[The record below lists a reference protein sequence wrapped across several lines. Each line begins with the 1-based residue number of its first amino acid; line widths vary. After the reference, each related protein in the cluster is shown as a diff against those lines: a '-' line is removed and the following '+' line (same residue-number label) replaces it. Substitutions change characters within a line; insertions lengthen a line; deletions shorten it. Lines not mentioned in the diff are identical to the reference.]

1 MNKAIFLDRDGV
13 INELVYYP
21 DHGIVDSPF
30 SVDHLR
36 IYPWTSEAICTLHE
50 MGFKVILVSN
60 QPGVAKGFFPMETF
74 EVIRKTIVDRLTQDG
89 AVLDGEYYCM
99 HHPNATVDELR
110 INCNCRKPESGLILQ
125 AAEDMNID
133 LASSWMIGDGL
144 TDIQAGKTSGCKT
157 ILLGRIKC
165 ELCDLMDEMDARPDV
180 IASNLLEAV
189 QVIQK
194 EYV

>member
-36 IYPWTSEAICTLHE
+36 IYPWASEAICKLRE

-60 QPGVAKGFFPMETF
+60 QPGVAKGFFPYGTF
-74 EVIRKTIVDRLTQDG
+74 EEIRKTIIDRLTQDG
-89 AVLDGEYYCM
+89 ATLDGEYYCM

-110 INCNCRKPESGLILQ
+110 INCSCRKPEPGLLLQ

-144 TDIQAGKTSGCKT
+144 TDVKAGKTAGCKT
-157 ILLGRIKC
+157 ILIGKMKC
-165 ELCDLMDEMDARPDV
+165 ELCNLMDEMDARSDI
-180 IASNLLEAV
+180 IASNLLGATEL
-189 QVIQK
+189 IQYH
-194 EYV
+194 E

>member
-1 MNKAIFLDRDGV
+1 
-13 INELVYYP
+13 
-21 DHGIVDSPF
+21 
-30 SVDHLR
+30 
-36 IYPWTSEAICTLHE
+36 

-144 TDIQAGKTSGCKT
+144 TDIEAGKQAGNNTV
-157 ILLGRIKC
+157 LLGKMKC
-165 ELCDLMDEMDARPDV
+165 ELCNLIEETGSRPTAICSD
-180 IASNLLEAV
+180 LLEATRLIGSMV
-189 QVIQK
+189 
-194 EYV
+194 